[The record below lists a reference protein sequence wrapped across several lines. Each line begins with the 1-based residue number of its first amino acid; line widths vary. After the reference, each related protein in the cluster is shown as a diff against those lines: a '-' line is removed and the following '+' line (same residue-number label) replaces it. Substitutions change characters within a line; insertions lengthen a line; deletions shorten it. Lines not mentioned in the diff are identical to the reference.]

1 MKQTEIRSFDSYN
14 LTEIEG
20 GYTMTLKAERADNEH
35 IPVVFVKRHTQ
46 ETERTHK
53 VGNRQQ

>member
-1 MKQTEIRSFDSYN
+1 MAWARYASE
-14 LTEIEG
+14 
-20 GYTMTLKAERADNEH
+20 ADNGMPH
-35 IPVVFVKRHTQ
+35 DSRKYGHGGGSQTTPILIVTVKRHTQ